1 MLIMKSNK
9 IIQHYLETQG
19 LDHTCIK
26 EGKIF
31 KNAKKQ
37 LVQKTS
43 PTSVDYIQIENTCDR
58 IINNID
64 KLLNYIKN
72 E

>member
-1 MLIMKSNK
+1 MNK
-9 IIQHYLETQG
+9 IIQHYLETNG
-19 LDHTCIK
+19 LKTTDIK
-26 EGKIF
+26 DKKVII
-31 KNAKKQ
+31 KNQKQ
-37 LVQKTS
+37 
-43 PTSVDYIQIENTCDR
+43 PTIQEKEIKSDNFLQIENTCDR